1 MRLIGRWL
9 LTDIFAEI
17 KNRVPLRQAAEDY
30 GIQVERNSKA
40 HCPFHGEDKHPS
52 MKLYPDRF
60 MCFTCNE
67 HGDVITLVAKL
78 LGIPLLD
85 AAKELNDRYALG
97 LTIGRASNAAE
108 RQKQREEA
116 QQRRQKQELKQAFR
130 EWKTYAWEVL
140 SRYYRL
146 LNHWREQYAP
156 RSPSDLDTLSPNYL
170 ESMKQDYIGYCL
182 DILDC
187 DQEQAKIH
195 FYISHW
201 NEVNAIAK
209 RLQQLRDFDD

>member
-146 LNHWREQYAP
+146 LNHWRVRTAQP
-156 RSPSDLDTLSPNYL
+156 IRSGHTQPQLSGIHETGLYRVLSGHSGLRSGTGQNTFLHFAL
-170 ESMKQDYIGYCL
+170 ERGER
-182 DILDC
+182 DC
-187 DQEQAKIH
+187 KTTA
-195 FYISHW
+195 S
-201 NEVNAIAK
+201 A
-209 RLQQLRDFDD
+209 